1 MAKKSNKSDTAES
14 LNSFID
20 KPSLRIN
27 ETDLPEIKNWN
38 IDGEY
43 TLTVKVKMTAISRH
57 DYDSPKKIWGTF
69 DVESVKADGE
79 QDPLR
84 KGMDSVPVTQTRKK

>member
-1 MAKKSNKSDTAES
+1 MAKKTTKSDSAKEI
-14 LNSFID
+14 NSFVD

-27 ETDLPEIKNWN
+27 ESDLPEIKSWT

-43 TLTVKVKMTAISRH
+43 TLQVKVKMTAISRH
-57 DYDSPKKIWGTF
+57 DYENPKKIWGTF
-69 DVESVKADGE
+69 DIESVKADGE

-84 KGMDSVPVTQTRKK
+84 KGMDSVPIKNVRK